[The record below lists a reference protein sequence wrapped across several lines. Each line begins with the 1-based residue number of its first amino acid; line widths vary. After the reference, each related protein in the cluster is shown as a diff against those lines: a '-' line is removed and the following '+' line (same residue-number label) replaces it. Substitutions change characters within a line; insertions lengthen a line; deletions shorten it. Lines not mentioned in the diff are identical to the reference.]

1 MTEQDNK
8 GGCVGCFALL
18 ALVVTIA
25 VFLIVNM
32 APPMVRN
39 VLEAYR
45 LRLLNWVGMQEGS
58 NAADPQH
65 LGFAG
70 SQLSEAQQSAYL
82 QLYAQAAD
90 KAASFVVFETDSD
103 DIDPAYKALMR
114 DHPELFWLDGSCT
127 YLYSRMGDVVT
138 VEPGLSV
145 PLDQVPQLEER
156 LEAVVDEFL
165 ASLPSDADEYQVI
178 QAAYEYVI
186 RTTDYVPGADQSQNI
201 QSVLLN
207 HESVCA
213 GYARTYEYLL
223 HRAGLF
229 CAFVEGAIANTSED
243 HAWNL
248 VRVGDVYAHVDATWG
263 DPTYQDADE
272 RIASQDVIYDYLGLT
287 TEEIT
292 RDGHLI
298 SNKDELPECTSHD
311 LDYYVRNG
319 LCFEEYDTAAL
330 AESFASQVSD
340 GQNMAM
346 FKFTNEQ
353 AYAEAADALA
363 GGTFLTDELLGIAA
377 DRGDTRLS
385 YSYVLSDSLRIV
397 KVYW

>member
-1 MTEQDNK
+1 MTDQGQK
-8 GGCVGCFALL
+8 TGCLGCAAVL
-18 ALVVTIA
+18 AL
-25 VFLIVNM
+25 IVSLGVILMMSM

-45 LRLLNWVGMQEGS
+45 LRLMDLTGLSEPEEQTGDQ
-58 NAADPQH
+58 A

-70 SQLSEAQQSAYL
+70 EQLSETQQSAYK
-82 QLYAQAAD
+82 QLYEQAAGLEE
-90 KAASFVVFETDSD
+90 SFAVFEVSSD

-138 VEPGLSV
+138 VEPGFSV
-145 PLDQVPQLEER
+145 ELDQVPELQQR
-156 LEAVVDEFL
+156 LEAVADEFV
-165 ASLPSDADEYQVI
+165 ASLPEDADDYQVI

-186 RTTDYVPGADQSQNI
+186 RNASYVPGASQSQNI

-213 GYARTYEYLL
+213 GYARSYQYLL

-229 CAFVEGAIANTSED
+229 CAFVEGAIADTSED

-248 VRVGDVYAHVDATWG
+248 VRVGDVYAHVDTTWG
-263 DPTYQDADE
+263 DPTYQEADE

-292 RDGHLI
+292 RDDHLI
-298 SNKDELPECTSHD
+298 ANKDELPECTSHE
-311 LDYYVRNG
+311 LDYYAREG
-319 LCFEEYDTAAL
+319 LSFDTYDETTL
-330 AESFASQVSD
+330 SESFARQVAS
-340 GQNMAM
+340 GQNMAV
-346 FKFTNEQ
+346 FKFADEQ
-353 AYAEAADALA
+353 AYDQAATALA
-363 GGTFLTDELLGIAA
+363 EGTFLTDDLLGIASR
-377 DRGDTRLS
+377 RGDTRMQ
-385 YSYVLSDSLRIV
+385 YSYVLSDGLRIV